1 MDSKIKSLSLFKILF
16 SKYLEMQGYLLCLDT
31 QVRREMV
38 RVRLADGKKN
48 LVREDSVQG
57 GKFES
62 SRDLIWLLFFHVEVD
77 LLLLSLWCL
86 HPGLGHEVKI
96 DLLCRSSCW
105 VWPS

>member
-1 MDSKIKSLSLFKILF
+1 MN
-16 SKYLEMQGYLLCLDT
+16 GYLLCLDT

-62 SRDLIWLLFFHVEVD
+62 SRDLI
-77 LLLLSLWCL
+77 
-86 HPGLGHEVKI
+86 
-96 DLLCRSSCW
+96 
-105 VWPS
+105 